1 MLSGVSQSD
10 CAGVPASV
18 AGLNE
23 GRVAHNA
30 AGASRDE
37 ASGRRG
43 WRRLL
48 RSPLAA
54 LLISMLVLGPLS
66 GPLAVGMV
74 RSWNRGDRVLPA
86 LYAIAIPCSW
96 IILVA
101 ATAMVG
107 SALP

>member
-1 MLSGVSQSD
+1 MSQSD
-10 CAGVPASV
+10 CLGGSAEV

-23 GRVAHNA
+23 SLGGDGPVAA
-30 AGASRDE
+30 KSRGSM
-37 ASGRRG
+37 ARRG
-43 WRRLL
+43 WRRML

-54 LLISMLVLGPLS
+54 VLISMLILGPLS

-96 IILVA
+96 ILLVA